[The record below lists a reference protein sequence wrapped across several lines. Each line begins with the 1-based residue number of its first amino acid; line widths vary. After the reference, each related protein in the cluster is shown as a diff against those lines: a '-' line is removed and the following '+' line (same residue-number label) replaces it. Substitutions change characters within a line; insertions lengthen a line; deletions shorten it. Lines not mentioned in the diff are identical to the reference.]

1 MKKFIIV
8 LISGFLLLLPF
19 QNYSQQEPQ
28 FSQNMF
34 NILSFNPGYAGS
46 NNQICL
52 NSMNRMQWMGFKET
66 NPDGQ
71 SYNVAPQT
79 FLFSIDGYLRP
90 IYGGLGLIIYKDKLG
105 HEDNIGLR
113 FGYAFRRAIGP
124 GQIGVGA
131 MGGFLNKTINYGG
144 FFPIDENDPLLQG
157 NKESDMIFDIAGG
170 IFYKVPGKWYAGISS
185 SQILQSKSDFQ
196 STTLLASPKLKRHYY
211 LIGGYQFTP
220 ASMPDFEFLPSLF
233 VKTDLVSAQYD
244 INLMARYLSQ
254 FWAGVSYRPVDAV
267 VLIVGAYPFL
277 NSGSKLESLQ
287 VSFAYDITTSSMGYR
302 GRSFGSTEL
311 HIGYCFTI
319 KIERPEEMY
328 RNVIFL

>member
-1 MKKFIIV
+1 MKKV
-8 LISGFLLLLPF
+8 LIFSNLIFLVISYF
-19 QNYSQQEPQ
+19 KVYSQQEPQ
-28 FSQNMF
+28 FSQNVF

-52 NSMNRMQWMGFKET
+52 NTINRLQWIGFKET

-71 SYNVAPQT
+71 TYNVSPQT
-79 FLFSIDGYLRP
+79 FLVSIDAYMRP

-113 FGYAFRRAIGP
+113 FGYAYRRVFGE
-124 GQIGVGA
+124 GQIGIGL
-131 MGGFLNKTINYGG
+131 MGGFLNKTINYAG

-170 IFYKVPGKWYAGISS
+170 LYYKVPGKWFAGISS

-196 STTLLASPKLKRHYY
+196 SSVVLASPKLKRHYY
-211 LIGGYQFTP
+211 LIGGYQFKP
-220 ASMPDFEFLPSLF
+220 SILPDFEFQPSLF
-233 VKTDLVSAQYD
+233 IKTDFASTQYD
-244 INLMARYLSQ
+244 INLMATYLSQ
-254 FWAGVSYRPVDAV
+254 FWAGFSYRHVDALV
-267 VLIVGAYPFL
+267 FIVGAYPFL
-277 NSGSKLESLQ
+277 NSGTKAESLR
-287 VSFAYDITTSSMGYR
+287 VSFAYDLTTSSLGYK

-311 HIGYCFTI
+311 HIGYCFMI
-319 KIERPEEMY
+319 KIERPEEIY